1 MHNYEKA
8 LEEFEFA
15 YKYDNDCHDAIRNI
29 GIIYANMRNYKEAL
43 DSFLIIYD
51 KQLYNLKI
59 YWM

>member
-29 GIIYANMRNYKEAL
+29 GIIYA
-43 DSFLIIYD
+43 I
-51 KQLYNLKI
+51 
-59 YWM
+59 